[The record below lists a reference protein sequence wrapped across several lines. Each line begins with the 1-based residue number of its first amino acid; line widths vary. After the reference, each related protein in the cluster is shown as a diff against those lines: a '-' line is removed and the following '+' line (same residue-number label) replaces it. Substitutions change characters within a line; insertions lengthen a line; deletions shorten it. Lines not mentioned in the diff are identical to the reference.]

1 MEKWKDKLFE
11 RFSISHEELDWLLF
25 NATEVS
31 FGPNTTIVDEQEI
44 DTHLYILVE
53 GVWRA
58 YTYREGKE
66 ATIWFASSGDF
77 VFSVW
82 GYIMGQPSLLRIESI
97 TESRG
102 YSIRKDVL
110 ERLFATSLAFANL
123 GRKLVEGLVVY
134 YEMWGLDMWRQR
146 AAERYLAL
154 MNDMPEAV
162 RMIPLKYIASYLGIT
177 VQSLSRIR
185 SEIVKR

>member
-66 ATIWFASSGDF
+66 ATIWFAS
-77 VFSVW
+77 
-82 GYIMGQPSLLRIESI
+82 YYREPLLFHS
-97 TESRG
+97 
-102 YSIRKDVL
+102 
-110 ERLFATSLAFANL
+110 ERCVGTLVCNIIGFCQFGAEIGGGL
-123 GRKLVEGLVVY
+123 GGL
-134 YEMWGLDMWRQR
+134 L
-146 AAERYLAL
+146 
-154 MNDMPEAV
+154 
-162 RMIPLKYIASYLGIT
+162 
-177 VQSLSRIR
+177 
-185 SEIVKR
+185 